1 MLKSAL
7 RTILRAG
14 RAWLEEPS
22 TPPDPSRYQISEHGY
37 GWLNA
42 AFLRLRNSD
51 PACARRPAYL
61 WGLLQ
66 GAGQARTLGIT
77 RIAALEFGV
86 AGGNGLLALE
96 RIAAQ
101 VGDLCGVKIDAVG
114 FDTGTGLP
122 PPVDHRDVP
131 NMLWSGRFAM
141 DHEALRRRLGSASL
155 VLGPIDETLPTF
167 LQAEPPPAAFVS
179 VDVDFY
185 SSTVHTLRLLDAHSD
200 RLLPRVYCYFDDIL
214 GYTYSDCNGELLAIA
229 EFNAA
234 HSRQQICKIH
244 GLRYRVHQSLRDKL
258 WLDCMYIAHMFNH
271 PLYAKPSIVA
281 DEEDRE
287 VDQTRLKETGR

>member
-1 MLKSAL
+1 MLRSAL
-7 RTILRAG
+7 RAILRTG
-14 RAWLEEPS
+14 RTWLAEPS
-22 TPPDPSRYQISEHGY
+22 SLPDPSRYRMGEHSY
-37 GWLNA
+37 PWLNA
-42 AFLRLRNSD
+42 AFLKLRRSD
-51 PACARRPAYL
+51 PVCARRPAYL
-61 WGLLQ
+61 WGVLQ
-66 GAGQARTLGIT
+66 GAGQARTLGIA
-77 RIAALEFGV
+77 RITALEFGV

-122 PPVDHRDVP
+122 SPVDHRDVP
-131 NMLWSGRFAM
+131 NMLWSGRFPM
-141 DHEALRRRLGSASL
+141 DHEALRRRLKRASL
-155 VLGPIDETLPTF
+155 VLGPINETLPTF
-167 LQAEPPPAAFVS
+167 LQTEPPPAAFVS

-214 GYTYSDCNGELLAIA
+214 GATYSDCNGELLGIA

-244 GLRYRVHQSLRDKL
+244 GLRFRVPPAFRDRP
-258 WLDCMYIAHMFNH
+258 WVECMYIAHVFDH

-281 DEEDRE
+281 SE
-287 VDQTRLKETGR
+287 VDETRLNETGQ